1 MEEGNLQKLRVIFVI
16 FSLKQQKICNIF
28 SITEDLNRQIMVKLK
43 PDLKYRGYVYF
54 EPPRSNIM
62 YQALNYIKSHNKFHE
77 DIFISE
83 GLSGK

>member
-1 MEEGNLQKLRVIFVI
+1 
-16 FSLKQQKICNIF
+16 
-28 SITEDLNRQIMVKLK
+28 MVKLK

-54 EPPRSNIM
+54 EPARSNIM

-83 GLSGK
+83 GLSRK